1 MFDLGSS
8 SFWLK
13 GLDLKKLKCDHNS
26 ALFNPYESD
35 TYTKTNRMDSVSYL
49 ASRVTGSVVKDIAE
63 FESIKTMK
71 EFILIQNCG
80 VGVAFIDGIMGL
92 SPDKN

>member
-1 MFDLGSS
+1 
-8 SFWLK
+8 
-13 GLDLKKLKCDHNS
+13 
-26 ALFNPYESD
+26 
-35 TYTKTNRMDSVSYL
+35 MDSVSYL
-49 ASRVTGSVVKDIAE
+49 ASRVTGSVVKDMTKFDDIR
-63 FESIKTMK
+63 TMK